1 MLLTVENIRQLNMKT
16 PEMSYNIIE
25 KCIEKFFNDLIRYY
39 GILNQKHI
47 NLDSSYLP
55 YQYLS
60 IEVIEKIIDLLENKL
75 GYAIIVQKMDNKT
88 TMGFKP
94 GDLIQI
100 LLYDP
105 LDYDEGDVN
114 LQVNG
119 INSQA
124 LYSTFHEFNNL
135 DGSIKEPKY
144 LLCDKFREKRYELER
159 KRNII
164 QLEEKKD

>member
-1 MLLTVENIRQLNMKT
+1 MLLTVDNIRQLNQKT
-16 PEMSYNIIE
+16 TQMSYNIIE
-25 KCIEKFFNDLIRYY
+25 KCIEKFFNDLVRYY

-60 IEVIEKIIDLLENKL
+60 VEVIEKVIDLLENKL
-75 GYAIIVQKMDNKT
+75 GYAIIIQKMDNKT
-88 TMGFKP
+88 ILGFKP

-105 LDYDEGDVN
+105 LDYDEADVN

-119 INSQA
+119 VNTQA
-124 LYSTFHEFNNL
+124 LYSTFHDFTNL
-135 DGSIKEPKY
+135 DGNMQNPQY
-144 LLCDKFREKRYELER
+144 LLCDNFRERKLELEIR
-159 KRNII
+159 RNII
-164 QLEEKKD
+164 QLSE

>member
-1 MLLTVENIRQLNMKT
+1 MLLSVDNIRQLNQKT
-16 PEMSYNIIE
+16 IQMSYNIIE
-25 KCIEKFFNDLIRYY
+25 KCIEKFFNDLVRYY

-60 IEVIEKIIDLLENKL
+60 IEVIEKVIDLLENKL
-75 GYAIIVQKMDNKT
+75 GYAIIIQKMDNKT
-88 TMGFKP
+88 ILGFRP

-105 LDYDEGDVN
+105 LDYDEADVN

-119 INSQA
+119 VNTQA
-124 LYSTFHEFNNL
+124 LYSTFHNFNNL
-135 DGSIKEPKY
+135 DGRMQNPQY
-144 LLCDKFREKRYELER
+144 LLCDNFKERKYELEMR
-159 KRNII
+159 RNII
-164 QLEEKKD
+164 QLGE